1 MGEKNKRAMAGKILV
16 IDDEEAVRK
25 VLKTHLLKEGYHVE
39 VSEGGS
45 GVFAVLKQSRAD
57 ILICDIKMPGITGL
71 EILDFVRLHM
81 KTLPVIMLT
90 GLTDLSMAVEV
101 MKRGA
106 FDYVMKP
113 VTKETLVGVVCKAF
127 AQRELLLE
135 NRRLERQ
142 NRRYQILL
150 EQKIRDNAEDL
161 GNRSVELMKAYG
173 MLKSMNFRFVNVL
186 AETIEAKD
194 RHTRGHCNR
203 MRRLCV
209 QLGRII
215 GLDKKQLELI
225 EYASML
231 HDIGKIGVN
240 EHVLNKRGPLNKEEK
255 EHVRIHPELG
265 KKILKGI
272 PLMESV
278 AEIVVSHH
286 ENYDGSGY
294 PRGLKG
300 DEIPLGAR
308 IISAADL
315 YDAMSNDRP
324 YRKGIG
330 RERIIDEMR
339 RVSGTQL
346 DPKIVEIFLEN
357 MDDIIDQETPEAED
371 RIFERMRVYV

>member
-1 MGEKNKRAMAGKILV
+1 MAGKILV

-25 VLKTHLLKEGYHVE
+25 VLKTHLEKEGYYVE
-39 VSEGGS
+39 TSPGGENI
-45 GVFAVLKQSRAD
+45 LETLRQSRAE
-57 ILICDIKMPGITGL
+57 ILISDIKMPGINGL
-71 EILDFVRLHM
+71 DILDYVRLHM
-81 KTLPVIMLT
+81 KTIPVIMLT
-90 GLTDLSMAVEV
+90 GLTDVSVAIDA

-106 FDYVMKP
+106 FDYIMKP
-113 VTKETLVGVVCKAF
+113 ITKEALLNIVCKAF
-127 AQRELLLE
+127 TQRELLLE

-209 QLGRII
+209 ELGKII
-215 GLDKKQLELI
+215 GLDRERLELL

-240 EHVLNKRGPLNKEEK
+240 ERVLNKNGPLNDEEK
-255 EHVRIHPELG
+255 EHVKIHPGLG

-294 PRGLKG
+294 PRGLRG
-300 DEIPLGAR
+300 EDIPLGAR

-330 RERIIDEMR
+330 LDDIVEEMK

-346 DPKIVEIFLEN
+346 DPGIVEVFLGN
-357 MDDIIDQETPEAED
+357 MDDIVSGSREYADD
-371 RIFERMRVYV
+371 RGLERLRVYG

>member
-1 MGEKNKRAMAGKILV
+1 MPGKILV

-25 VLKTHLLKEGYHVE
+25 VLKTHLAKEGYHVE
-39 VSEGGS
+39 VSPGG
-45 GVFAVLKQSRAD
+45 AEILDTLKQTRAE
-57 ILICDIKMPGITGL
+57 ILICDIKMPGVNGID
-71 EILDFVRLHM
+71 ILDYARMHM
-81 KTLPVIMLT
+81 KTMPVIMLT
-90 GLTDLSMAVEV
+90 GLTDVSVAIDV

-106 FDYVMKP
+106 FDYIMKP
-113 VTKETLVGVVCKAF
+113 ITKEALLAVVCKAF

-150 EQKIRDNAEDL
+150 EEKLRESAEDL

-203 MRRLCV
+203 MRRLCG
-209 QLGRII
+209 QLGRIM
-215 GLDKKQLELI
+215 GLEKKYLELL

-240 EHVLNKRGPLNKEEK
+240 ERVLNKRGPLSPEEK
-255 EHVRIHPELG
+255 EHVKIHPELG

-278 AEIVVSHH
+278 AEIIVSHH

-300 DEIPLGAR
+300 KEIPLGAR

-324 YRKGIG
+324 YRKGIAQ
-330 RERIIDEMR
+330 ERIIDEMK

-346 DPKIVEIFLEN
+346 DPEIVSIFIDN
-357 MDDIIDQETPEAED
+357 MDSIVGEADEPGED
-371 RIFERMRVYV
+371 RTFERLRVYV

>member
-1 MGEKNKRAMAGKILV
+1 MAGKILI

-25 VLKTHLLKEGYHVE
+25 VLNTHLVKEGYHIVT
-39 VSEGGS
+39 SSGGS
-45 GVFAVLKQSRAD
+45 DVFKDLKQSRAE
-57 ILICDIKMPGITGL
+57 ILICDIKMPVVSGL
-71 EILDFVRLHM
+71 EVLDYARLHM
-81 KTLPVIMLT
+81 KTVPVIMLT
-90 GLTDLSMAVEV
+90 GLTDVSMAIDV

-106 FDYVMKP
+106 FDYLMKP
-113 VTKETLVGVVCKAF
+113 VTKNDLLNVVCKAF
-127 AQRELLLE
+127 RRRELLLE
-135 NRRLERQ
+135 NRRLERE

-150 EQKIRDNAEDL
+150 EQKISESAEDL

-173 MLKSMNFRFVNVL
+173 TLKSMNFRFVNVL

-209 QLGRII
+209 ELGRII
-215 GLDKKQLELI
+215 GLEKKHLELL

-240 EHVLNKRGPLNKEEK
+240 EVVLNKEGPLNEEEK
-255 EHVRIHPELG
+255 EHVKIHPEVG

-272 PLMESV
+272 PLMERV
-278 AEIVVSHH
+278 AEIIVSHH
-286 ENYDGSGY
+286 ENFDGSGY
-294 PRGLKG
+294 PKGLKG
-300 DEIPLGAR
+300 EAIPLGAR

-324 YRKGIG
+324 YRKGIELG
-330 RERIIDEMR
+330 DIVKEMK

-346 DPKIVEIFLEN
+346 DPDIVKVFLNN
-357 MDDIIDQETPEAED
+357 MESIIHKGEALC
-371 RIFERMRVYV
+371 

>member
-1 MGEKNKRAMAGKILV
+1 MAGRILV

-25 VLKTHLLKEGYHVE
+25 VLKTHLSKEGYHVIT
-39 VSEGGS
+39 SAGGA
-45 GVFAVLKQSRAD
+45 GVFEDLKESRAE
-57 ILICDIKMPGITGL
+57 ILISDIKMPVVSGL
-71 EILDFVRLHM
+71 EVLDYVRIHM

-90 GLTDLSMAVEV
+90 GLTEVAMAIDV

-106 FDYVMKP
+106 FDYIMKP
-113 VTKETLVGVVCKAF
+113 VTKDALMGVVHKAF
-127 AQRELLLE
+127 SRRRLLLE
-135 NRRLERQ
+135 NRRLERE

-150 EQKIRDNAEDL
+150 EQKVTRSTEDL
-161 GNRSVELMKAYG
+161 GNRSAELMKAYG
-173 MLKSMNFRFVNVL
+173 TLKSMNFRFVNVL

-203 MRRLCV
+203 MRWLCV
-209 QLGRII
+209 EIGKIM
-215 GLDKKQLELI
+215 GLDRERLELL

-240 EHVLNKRGPLNKEEK
+240 ERVLNKRGPLSEEEK

-278 AEIVVSHH
+278 AEIIVSHH
-286 ENYDGSGY
+286 ENFDGSGY
-294 PRGLKG
+294 PSGLTG
-300 DEIPLGAR
+300 REIPLGAR

-324 YRKGIG
+324 YRKGIAI
-330 RERIIDEMR
+330 EEIVEEMK
-339 RVSGTQL
+339 RVSGSQL
-346 DPKIVEIFLEN
+346 DPEIVKVFLEN
-357 MDDIIDQETPEAED
+357 MNDIVLKSEALGEG
-371 RIFERMRVYV
+371 RWLERFRVYG

>member
-1 MGEKNKRAMAGKILV
+1 MAGKVLV

-25 VLKTHLLKEGYHVE
+25 VLKTHLVKEGYQVE
-39 VSEGGS
+39 VSAGGS
-45 GVFAVLKQSRAD
+45 EVFGVLKQSRAEV
-57 ILICDIKMPGITGL
+57 LICDIKMPGVTGL
-71 EILDFVRLHM
+71 EILDYVRLHM
-81 KTLPVIMLT
+81 KTLPVITLT
-90 GLTDLSMAVEV
+90 GLTDLSMAVDI

-106 FDYVMKP
+106 FDYIMKP

-127 AQRELLLE
+127 SLRELLLE

-150 EQKIRDNAEDL
+150 EQKISDNAEDL

-215 GLDKKQLELI
+215 GLEKKQLELI

-240 EHVLNKRGPLNKEEK
+240 ERVLNKRGPLNEEEK
-255 EHVRIHPELG
+255 AHVRIHPELG

-330 RERIIDEMR
+330 RERIVDEMK

-346 DPKIVEIFLEN
+346 DPQIVSIFIDN
-357 MDDIIDQETPEAED
+357 MDDVVQKETIEGED
-371 RIFERMRVYV
+371 RIFEKMRVYV